1 MAATIM
7 MEWNDSLKVGHGLID
22 RDHQRLVALI
32 NQLGEAMSAGQ
43 GKDVCGAVL
52 DELVDYTKTHFANE
66 ERLMAAHGYA
76 DAPAHRAEH
85 ASLIDDVEEFRVK
98 YRAGTATLSVFLLRF
113 LMEWLTHHILESD
126 KKLARA
132 LPPA

>member
-1 MAATIM
+1 MAM

-43 GKDVCGAVL
+43 GKDACSAVL
-52 DELVDYTKTHFANE
+52 DELIDYTKTHFASE
-66 ERLMAAHGYA
+66 ERLMAAHGYG
-76 DAPAHRAEH
+76 DAAAHRAEH
-85 ASLIDDVEEFRVK
+85 ASLIEDVEDFRIK
-98 YRAGTATLSVFLLRF
+98 YHAGMATLSVFLLRF
-113 LMEWLTHHILESD
+113 LMEWLTYHILQSD
-126 KKLARA
+126 KKLAHA